1 MLLDARKWITGT
13 SDTKAKTV
21 FIMMQTRCSSKRHWN
36 FTIIPFPLIRRLMS
50 SEMTHCKQQ
59 MENRGTNSE
68 KVHYL
73 DNHLLNNS
81 VMTELLFS
89 LPKYLAN
96 LIDVT
101 SMTLLRSLS
110 SKQMLLHNNSMI
122 RKEQMRLSLFAI
134 HWWLWVQL
142 GFPCL
147 FFKGLYPVHPHYQS
161 LCPYHSAHLLD
172 FCPNCE
178 YSNCSFKN
186 GQYLSLEKAV
196 LCCSKSL

>member
-68 KVHYL
+68 KVHDL

-134 HWWLWVQL
+134 HW
-142 GFPCL
+142 
-147 FFKGLYPVHPHYQS
+147 
-161 LCPYHSAHLLD
+161 
-172 FCPNCE
+172 
-178 YSNCSFKN
+178 
-186 GQYLSLEKAV
+186 
-196 LCCSKSL
+196 